1 MAWQCTGANN
11 TELVDNLARA
21 GLLSTPRVIDAF
33 KQVDRRYYVPHLS
46 DAYVDSPAYLTH
58 GATISAPHMH
68 ANAIENLEPFLQPGS
83 NVLDVGSGSGYLLG
97 IFHAL
102 VSPGGTVLGIEHIP
116 ALVKQ
121 AHENLDADPAVRGV
135 VVREGEGEEGSGRV
149 RCVVADGR
157 EGAPRGLVPE
167 GGWQAIHVGA
177 ASPSL
182 PPSLLSQLASPGR
195 MFIPLGSSGPGE
207 QQAVWQVDKDARGDV
222 TRTRLYGVRYVPLT
236 SREAQDPG
244 GGGGGGGVEGEA

>member
-11 TELVDNLARA
+11 AELVDNLARA
-21 GLLSTPRVIDAF
+21 HILSTPRVIEAF
-33 KQVDRRYYVPHLS
+33 KKVDRRHYVPHLS
-46 DAYVDSPAYLTH
+46 DAYVDSPAYLSH

-83 NVLDVGSGSGYLLG
+83 NVLDVGAGSGYLLG

-116 ALVKQ
+116 ALVER
-121 AHENLDADPAVRGV
+121 ALENLEGDPGVSGAVL
-135 VVREGEGEEGSGRV
+135 REGEERGQGGL

-157 EGAPRGLVPE
+157 EGAPEGLVPE

-177 ASPSL
+177 AAPSL
-182 PPSLLSQLASPGR
+182 PPALVAQLAAPGR
-195 MFIPLGSSGPGE
+195 MFIPLGAAHGP
-207 QQAVWQVDKDARGDV
+207 QAVWQVDKDARGEV
-222 TRTRLYGVRYVPLT
+222 TQTRLYGVRYVPLT
-236 SREAQDPG
+236 AREEQVPG
-244 GGGGGGGVEGEA
+244 GEEE

>member
-135 VVREGEGEEGSGRV
+135 V
-149 RCVVADGR
+149 
-157 EGAPRGLVPE
+157 
-167 GGWQAIHVGA
+167 AIHVGA